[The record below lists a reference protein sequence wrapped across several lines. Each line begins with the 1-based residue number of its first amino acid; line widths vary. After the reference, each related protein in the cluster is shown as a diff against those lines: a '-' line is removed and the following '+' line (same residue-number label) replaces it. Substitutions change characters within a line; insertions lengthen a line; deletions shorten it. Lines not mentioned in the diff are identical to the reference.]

1 MCLEFCTSFED
12 KTVSPCTCFGG
23 LRSASKDIYPFM
35 IDRNVLRSGF
45 TSPRPGPVK
54 FSSARG
60 FCMKT
65 CLSVDP
71 EATSRWT
78 SLFSSVRCDV
88 IYPPP
93 PRISRNKQNNTRL
106 WWSLKEIKIHAAAR
120 WWSQLG
126 SSFRTRKS
134 GPGSDIRV
142 YTCIYTHVHVAF
154 HGMNI

>member
-1 MCLEFCTSFED
+1 MKGREAERWCSCRCWSGGWWWWWWLGISSCAEACAGLGSMCLEFCTSFED

-45 TSPRPGPVK
+45 TSPRPGVK

-93 PRISRNKQNNTRL
+93 PL
-106 WWSLKEIKIHAAAR
+106 PH
-120 WWSQLG
+120 
-126 SSFRTRKS
+126 
-134 GPGSDIRV
+134 
-142 YTCIYTHVHVAF
+142 AF
-154 HGMNI
+154 HGTNKTIRVCGGV